1 MSQSPDFASDEPRRP
16 ERGPHH
22 FRAASP
28 PGVFWHEG
36 EWYVRAS
43 SLSSGQ
49 PKLSLKDNDAFL
61 VANAHG
67 DFPSTMGSEYGYYHR
82 GTRYLSTLE
91 VRLRGELPLLL
102 DSHGEGSRL
111 VVELTNGVS
120 LDYMDVDQVRGAE
133 HYAFLVSEPEFDEIF
148 GRIQERDLPYWA
160 DPFHSQPGRIN
171 HGDGGRGVYW
181 SDPDGHSLEIITRPY
196 GSGPP

>member
-111 VVELTNGVS
+111 VVELTNGAPWDLGERRLPSNALLLQREIVIERDVLYQS
-120 LDYMDVDQVRGAE
+120 LRLHNFDLGPVDVDLL
-133 HYAFLVSEPEFDEIF
+133 LV
-148 GRIQERDLPYWA
+148 
-160 DPFHSQPGRIN
+160 
-171 HGDGGRGVYW
+171 
-181 SDPDGHSLEIITRPY
+181 Y
-196 GSGPP
+196 GSDFADTFPALS